1 MVTQNHGKGFGGG
14 FLTFSTASPSMR
26 LTSVSPGWILSAS
39 SNFRL
44 AVCQSSEKNAR
55 RPANQTELNFPCSLI
70 LTGVPF
76 TKSLTAWEGM
86 LELTAGPPELPHAA
100 GASVWIT
107 GLLALS
113 CLNPLTAPGLTE
125 ASTLADWFR
134 SSWERTTPGK
144 PRMRRGSPICTA
156 VESAS
161 DSTG

>member
-26 LTSVSPGWILSAS
+26 LTSVSPDWILSAS

-86 LELTAGPPELPHAA
+86 MKLKPCTMLPSGPGASDTNVSTPTSSALELTAGPPELPQAA

-125 ASTLADWFR
+125 ASTLAD
-134 SSWERTTPGK
+134 
-144 PRMRRGSPICTA
+144 
-156 VESAS
+156 
-161 DSTG
+161 